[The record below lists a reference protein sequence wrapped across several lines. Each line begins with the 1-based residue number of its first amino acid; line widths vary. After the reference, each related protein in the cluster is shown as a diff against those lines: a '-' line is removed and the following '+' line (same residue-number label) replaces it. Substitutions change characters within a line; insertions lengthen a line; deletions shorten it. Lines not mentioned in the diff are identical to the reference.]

1 MKGSQ
6 DMLDVLTYGEILWD
20 IIEGKSHIGGAPF
33 NLAAHAVR
41 CGLRA
46 ATVSSVGDDALGRA
60 ALGEMDRLSVDRRW
74 TSVDREHPTGTVTVT
89 LAGGQPTYVI
99 HEGVAWDYIRMTP
112 DSMRDLAAA
121 QPRAICF
128 GSLAQ
133 RSEVSR
139 ETFRM
144 VVRAF
149 PEAIRFFDVNL
160 RQNFWDR
167 ETVASG
173 LGIATLVKVN
183 DEEAR
188 TLGQLLFGSCSTPGD
203 FCRAAL
209 GAFPGILAVV
219 VTCGGDGCTVCQRGN
234 EAVDCPGI
242 PVKVADAVGAG
253 DAFSAAFLA
262 AWLKGEGAVAAAK
275 AGNRRG
281 AWVAS
286 RYGAVPDE
294 A

>member
-1 MKGSQ
+1 
-6 DMLDVLTYGEILWD
+6 MLDVLTYGEILWD

-33 NLAAHAVR
+33 NLAAHAVK
-41 CGLRA
+41 CGLGA
-46 ATVSSVGDDALGRA
+46 ATVSSVGDDELGRA
-60 ALGEMDRLSVDRRW
+60 ALGEMERLSVDRRW
-74 TSVDREHPTGTVTVT
+74 ISIDRAHPTGTVTVT

-99 HEGVAWDYIRMTP
+99 HEGVAWDYIRITP
-112 DSMRDLAAA
+112 GAIRDLAAA

-144 VVRAF
+144 VIRAI
-149 PEAIRFFDVNL
+149 PEAVRFFDVNL
-160 RQNFWDR
+160 RQKFWDR
-167 ETVASG
+167 DTVISG

-183 DEEAR
+183 DEEAG
-188 TLGQLLFGSCSTPGD
+188 TLGQLLFGTRSTPID
-203 FCRAAL
+203 FCRAVL
-209 GAFPGILAVV
+209 TAFPGILAVV
-219 VTCGGDGCTVCQRGN
+219 VTCGAAGCTVCQRGS
-234 EAVDCPGI
+234 EVVECPGI
-242 PVKVADAVGAG
+242 PVQVADAVGAG

-262 AWLKGEGAVAAAK
+262 AWLRGEDAVAAAK

-286 RYGAVPDE
+286 QFGAVPDE
-294 A
+294 T